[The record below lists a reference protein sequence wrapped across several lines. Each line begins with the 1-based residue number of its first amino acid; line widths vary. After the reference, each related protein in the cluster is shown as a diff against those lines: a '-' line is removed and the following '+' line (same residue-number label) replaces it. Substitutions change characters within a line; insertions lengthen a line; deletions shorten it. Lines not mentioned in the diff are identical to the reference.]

1 MNLKSL
7 SYLMNLMSR
16 MNLMNQRNLTSH
28 YILMYRSNLKIH

>member
-7 SYLMNLMSR
+7 SYRMNLMSR